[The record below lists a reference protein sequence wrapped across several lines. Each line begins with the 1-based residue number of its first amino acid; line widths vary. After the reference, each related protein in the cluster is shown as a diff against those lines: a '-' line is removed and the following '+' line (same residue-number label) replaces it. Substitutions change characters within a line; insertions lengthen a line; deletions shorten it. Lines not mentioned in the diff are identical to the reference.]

1 MKKEARQEIRRALLG
16 RTEPAEDGRLVV
28 LEKGQVS
35 NLVYG
40 ISDGAGAVRI
50 LGVRKKAK
58 RLTVSCPEAKAREIA
73 YKLMSEIG
81 RVLYLSELPKAPACL
96 IRYVVTRP
104 SVLIFD
110 YEDGVPVL
118 SAWSGRGLTGWISNR
133 RALNAFIQRMPGKL
147 MSVSEQEPPKD
158 RDQEREKAEKQA
170 KKEAKKARKAA
181 KKQRKQK
188 KKGSGAAGAEASTE
202 ENA

>member
-1 MKKEARQEIRRALLG
+1 M
-16 RTEPAEDGRLVV
+16 
-28 LEKGQVS
+28 
-35 NLVYG
+35 
-40 ISDGAGAVRI
+40 
-50 LGVRKKAK
+50 
-58 RLTVSCPEAKAREIA
+58 
-73 YKLMSEIG
+73 
-81 RVLYLSELPKAPACL
+81 
-96 IRYVVTRP
+96 VTRP

-133 RALNAFIQRMPGKL
+133 RALSAFIQRMPGKL

-158 RDQEREKAEKQA
+158 RDLEREKAEKQA

-181 KKQRKQK
+181 KKQK
-188 KKGSGAAGAEASTE
+188 KKKNSGAAGAEASTE

>member
-40 ISDGAGAVRI
+40 VSDGAGAVRI

-58 RLTVSCPEAKAREIA
+58 RLTVSCPEARAREIA
-73 YKLMSEIG
+73 YKLMGEIG
-81 RVLYLSELPKAPACL
+81 RVLYLNELPKAPACL
-96 IRYVVTRP
+96 IRYVITRP
-104 SVLIFD
+104 AVLIFD
-110 YEDGVPVL
+110 YEDGVPIL

-133 RALNAFIQRMPGKL
+133 RALSAFIRRMPGKL
-147 MSVSEQEPPKD
+147 MSVSEQEVPKD
-158 RDQEREKAEKQA
+158 KDVEREKAEKQA

-181 KKQRKQK
+181 KKQKEK
-188 KKGSGAAGAEASTE
+188 KNSGAAGAESSTE
-202 ENA
+202 EKA